1 MPAKAMQTDLTPR
14 QRDILGKLVEEY
26 VATGQ
31 PVGSKNLVER
41 SRLVVSSSTVRY
53 ELAELEG
60 LGFLTHPH
68 TSAGRIPTERGYRL
82 YVDELLERLEPRPAR
97 FQLDLSTLRSEVES
111 ALQATTEALADLTS
125 LLALV
130 SAPPLETT
138 TVRHVEVLL
147 LQPEVVVVV
156 VITSTGD
163 VSKRVVTF
171 NRSVD
176 PGLVNWAAEYLNE
189 RVAGLGLGTHLL
201 RRRFEDP
208 GLSAG
213 EREFL
218 ALLRPAFTELLRA
231 EQRLYVGG
239 AASLLE
245 DVRAEEL
252 GVYRRL
258 LEVLEKRAA
267 LLELVDEA
275 LDAKHPFVR
284 VGGELEHPK
293 LQDVALVAACYGL
306 SNRALGTVGLLG
318 PVRMD
323 YDKAIR
329 SVRSA
334 AHELSR
340 FVEAVYA
347 DN

>member
-1 MPAKAMQTDLTPR
+1 M
-14 QRDILGKLVEEY
+14 
-26 VATGQ
+26 
-31 PVGSKNLVER
+31 
-41 SRLVVSSSTVRY
+41 
-53 ELAELEG
+53 
-60 LGFLTHPH
+60 
-68 TSAGRIPTERGYRL
+68 
-82 YVDELLERLEPRPAR
+82 
-97 FQLDLSTLRSEVES
+97 
-111 ALQATTEALADLTS
+111 
-125 LLALV
+125 
-130 SAPPLETT
+130 
-138 TVRHVEVLL
+138 LL
-147 LQPEVVVVV
+147 LQPQVVVVV

-171 NRSVD
+171 DQPVD
-176 PGLVNWAAEYLNE
+176 QGLAKWAAEYLNE
-189 RVAGLGLGTHLL
+189 RVSGLGLGTHLL

-218 ALLRPAFTELLRA
+218 ARLRPAFTELLRA

-258 LEVLEKRAA
+258 LEALEKRAA
-267 LLELVDEA
+267 LLELVDET
-275 LDAKHPFVR
+275 LDAKRPIVR
-284 VGGELEHPK
+284 VGGELEHPT
-293 LQDVALVAACYGL
+293 LQDVALVATCYGL

-347 DN
+347 EN

>member
-1 MPAKAMQTDLTPR
+1 MR
-14 QRDILGKLVEEY
+14 
-26 VATGQ
+26 
-31 PVGSKNLVER
+31 VGRRERKR
-41 SRLVVSSSTVRY
+41 SR
-53 ELAELEG
+53 
-60 LGFLTHPH
+60 
-68 TSAGRIPTERGYRL
+68 
-82 YVDELLERLEPRPAR
+82 
-97 FQLDLSTLRSEVES
+97 
-111 ALQATTEALADLTS
+111 
-125 LLALV
+125 
-130 SAPPLETT
+130 
-138 TVRHVEVLL
+138 
-147 LQPEVVVVV
+147 
-156 VITSTGD
+156 
-163 VSKRVVTF
+163 
-171 NRSVD
+171 
-176 PGLVNWAAEYLNE
+176 
-189 RVAGLGLGTHLL
+189 

-208 GLSAG
+208 SLSAG
-213 EREFL
+213 ELEFL
-218 ALLRPAFTELLRA
+218 GLLRPAFTELLRA

-267 LLELVDEA
+267 LLALVDTA

-284 VGGELEHPK
+284 VGGELDHPK

-329 SVRSA
+329 TVRSA

-347 DN
+347 EN

>member
-1 MPAKAMQTDLTPR
+1 MPAKEMQTELTPR
-14 QRDILGKLVEEY
+14 QREILGRVVEEY
-26 VATGQ
+26 VASGQ
-31 PVGSKNLVER
+31 PIGSKHLVQ
-41 SRLVVSSSTVRY
+41 SSDLSVSSSTVRY

-97 FQLDLSTLRSEVES
+97 FQLDLSAVRSEVES
-111 ALQATTEALADLTS
+111 ALQATTEALAELTS

-130 SAPPLETT
+130 SAPPLQTT

-147 LQPEVVVVV
+147 LQPQVVVVV

-171 NRSVD
+171 DEPVD
-176 PGLVNWAAEYLNE
+176 QGLASWAAEYLNE
-189 RVAGLGLGTHLL
+189 RVSGLGLGTHLL

-208 GLSAG
+208 GLSAR

-218 ALLRPAFTELLRA
+218 AQLQPAFTELLRA

-245 DVRAEEL
+245 DVHADEL

-258 LEVLEKRAA
+258 LEALEKRAA

-275 LDAKHPFVR
+275 LDAKRPFVR
-284 VGGELEHPK
+284 VGGELDHPK
-293 LQDVALVAACYGL
+293 LRDVALVAACYGL

-347 DN
+347 EN

>member
-1 MPAKAMQTDLTPR
+1 MQTELTPR

-26 VATGQ
+26 VASAQ
-31 PVGSKNLVER
+31 PVGSKHLVER
-41 SRLVVSSSTVRY
+41 SRLLVSSSTVRY

-97 FQLDLSTLRSEVES
+97 FQLDLSALRSEVES

-125 LLALV
+125 LLSSV
-130 SAPPLETT
+130 SAPPCETT

-147 LQPEVVVVV
+147 LQPQVVVVV

-171 NRSVD
+171 DRPVD
-176 PGLVNWAAEYLNE
+176 QGLAKWAAEYLNE

-218 ALLRPAFTELLRA
+218 ARLRPAFTELLRE

-258 LEVLEKRAA
+258 LEALEKRAA
-267 LLELVDEA
+267 LLELVDET
-275 LDAKHPFVR
+275 LDAKRPIVR
-284 VGGELEHPK
+284 VGGELEHPT
-293 LQDVALVAACYGL
+293 LQDVALVATCYGL

-329 SVRSA
+329 SVWAA

-340 FVEAVYA
+340 FVEDVYA
-347 DN
+347 EN

>member
-1 MPAKAMQTDLTPR
+1 M
-14 QRDILGKLVEEY
+14 
-26 VATGQ
+26 
-31 PVGSKNLVER
+31 
-41 SRLVVSSSTVRY
+41 
-53 ELAELEG
+53 
-60 LGFLTHPH
+60 
-68 TSAGRIPTERGYRL
+68 
-82 YVDELLERLEPRPAR
+82 
-97 FQLDLSTLRSEVES
+97 
-111 ALQATTEALADLTS
+111 
-125 LLALV
+125 
-130 SAPPLETT
+130 
-138 TVRHVEVLL
+138 
-147 LQPEVVVVV
+147 LQPQVVVVV
-156 VITSTGD
+156 VITSTGE

-171 NRSVD
+171 DEPVD
-176 PGLVNWAAEYLNE
+176 QGLVNWAAEYLND

-208 GLSAG
+208 GLSAR
-213 EREFL
+213 ERDFL
-218 ALLRPAFTELLRA
+218 ADLRPAFTELVRA

-245 DVRAEEL
+245 DVRADDL
-252 GVYRRL
+252 DVYRRL
-258 LEVLEKRAA
+258 LEALEKRAA
-267 LLELVDEA
+267 LLALVDEA
-275 LDAKHPFVR
+275 LDAKRPFVR

-306 SNRALGTVGLLG
+306 SNRALGTVGSLG

-347 DN
+347 EN